1 MRDEVLLSIFLIV
14 ISYIIGSIPFG
25 VIISRLKGIDPR
37 KVGSGNIG
45 TTNVLRS
52 AGVLPA
58 IFTLLLDGGKGAISV
73 LISKAID
80 PSSVFAGYIAGF
92 ASIMGHNFPVF
103 LRFKGGKGVATTFGV
118 LFVILPEIGIISMLI
133 WLIVAI
139 STRYSSLSALISLG
153 LLPVTVFV
161 ISPTTINI
169 IFSLLLSILIIIR
182 HRDNIKRL
190 ISGRERRIG
199 EKVA

>member
-182 HRDNIKRL
+182 HRYNIKML